1 MKIGIV
7 VCIILTLFA
16 LESGDMLMVTIL
28 GGLSILL
35 IYLKST
41 EKERELRKAEEARRR
56 YEEARRR
63 MAAELHTRANQRFG
77 NSDFANMVV
86 RNLQHLNWTELD
98 DVKGIR
104 VLFQEIITPS
114 RTYKYIDYGLA
125 KLDVKGTQELA
136 DYIRS
141 FYHGDDIEVS
151 EIVKTWGGYTGG
163 YSGYVG
169 SDGNV
174 SIARDWSGGEHVE
187 GYKIHRIRS
196 KQQPQGVKW

>member
-16 LESGDMLMVTIL
+16 LESGDMLMVTIF
-28 GGLSILL
+28 GGLGVLL
-35 IYLKST
+35 FYLKAT
-41 EKERELRKAEEARRR
+41 EKKRKQREAEKTRRRAEEAERKR
-56 YEEARRR
+56 
-63 MAAELHTRANQRFG
+63 AAELRNRSNQRFG
-77 NSDFANMVV
+77 NSNFANMVV

-98 DVKGIR
+98 DVNGIR
-104 VLFQEIITPS
+104 ILFQEIITPS
-114 RTYKYIDYGLA
+114 QKYRYIDYGLA
-125 KLDVKGTQELA
+125 KLDAKGTQELA

-163 YSGYVG
+163 YTGYVG

-196 KQQPQGVKW
+196 KQQPQGMKW

>member
-7 VCIILTLFA
+7 VCIILTLVA
-16 LESGDMLMVTIL
+16 LEDGDMLMVAFF
-28 GGLSILL
+28 GGLSLLL
-35 IYLKST
+35 IYLKAT
-41 EKERELRKAEEARRR
+41 EKERRQREAEKTRIRAAEAERRR
-56 YEEARRR
+56 
-63 MAAELHTRANQRFG
+63 AAELRTRANQCFG

-86 RNLQHLNWTELD
+86 RNLQHLNWTELN
-98 DVKGIR
+98 DVNGIR

-114 RTYKYIDYGLA
+114 RTYRYIDYGLA
-125 KLDVKGTQELA
+125 KLDAKGTQELA

-141 FYHGDDIEVS
+141 FYHDDDVEVS

-187 GYKIHRIRS
+187 GHKIHKIPS
-196 KQQPQGVKW
+196 KQQPQGMKW